1 MRKFIFTLA
10 VVYISGTILH
20 AQEAVIKG
28 RLVDTYSSEV
38 ITDVQIHILS
48 SNIVTKTDMKG
59 LFALIGSDF
68 PKGEQILVVSKLN
81 YITQCIPITIQ
92 NGATIYLDPIIMD
105 IDLTELESQIGLIN
119 LSDSELD
126 GDLGVSATNVS
137 GLLQASKDTFLNA
150 AAFDFSTTF
159 FRPRGL
165 DNANGKVLINGIEM
179 NKQFNGRPQWGVW
192 GGLNDVQRN
201 RAFTM
206 GLKANDYTFGGLAGT
221 TNMVMRASKYR
232 KSGRVSFAAANRSYK
247 GRIMASYHSGVSK
260 KGWAYSFLVSKR
272 FGNEGFID
280 GTLYDANSFFA
291 SVEKIINEN
300 HSLNFTSFYT
310 PNQRGRSTA
319 ITQEVKDLRGIR
331 YNPNWGYQNGEF
343 RNSRVRNIR
352 EPVFMLNHYWKIN
365 KKMNLNTNA
374 SYQTGSIGNTRVDNG
389 GTHLIEFNGQ
399 EAYLGGG
406 KNPLGNY
413 YQRLPSY
420 FLQDPNPTE
429 GDFQNAYLAGQ
440 ELVTNGQ
447 LDWESLYR
455 ANAISVST
463 GGNSIYAIQEDRI
476 DDTQFTINTIFYAQI
491 ADKVL
496 FNANIIYRNL
506 KSENFSELKDLLG
519 GTGFLD
525 VDFFAEG
532 EDGEVTIEVGDIAQ
546 TDLRNRNRIAKEGDR
561 YKYNYEINSEV
572 LSGFA
577 QTQFKYN
584 RVDFYIGASVS
595 NTNYQRN
602 GLFENGNYPGNES
615 FGKGEK
621 QSFTNYGIKAG
632 ATYKVTGKHLIDLNL
647 GYLSKA
653 PTIRNTFTNARQNN
667 AITIGLESEKIQNVD
682 IGYIFRSAIVKAR
695 ITGFY
700 SNFKGGSDLGFYFT
714 ENISGLGLEQDAF
727 IQEVMTN
734 VEKQYIGGELGIEAQ
749 VTPTIKLKGAAS
761 MGQYTYSNSPNLYI
775 TSDDLKGPVSF
786 GNGTTKLKNYHVAG
800 GPERAYQLGIEY
812 RDPKFWWVGLTTNYY
827 SNAYLDINNLAR
839 SDNFSSDFD
848 GQPFNNYDPG
858 VAKEL
863 LKQEK
868 FDDYFLLNIT
878 GGKSWKIKQ
887 YYIGFFVSINNALDQ
902 EYVTG
907 GFEQGRKSNYRDV
920 KEDKSRENGSVFGPR
935 YFFGTGATY
944 YVNVYVRF

>member
-48 SNIVTKTDMKG
+48 SNFETKTDMKG

-81 YITQCIPITIQ
+81 FITQCIPITIQ

-119 LSDSELD
+119 LSDSELE
-126 GDLGVSATNVS
+126 GDFGVSATNVS

-179 NKQFNGRPQWGVW
+179 NKQFNGRPQWGDW

-272 FGNEGFID
+272 FGDEGFID

-319 ITQEVKDLRGIR
+319 ITQEVKNLRGIR

-352 EPVFMLNHYWKIN
+352 EPVFMLNHYWEIN

-476 DDTQFTINTIFYAQI
+476 DDTQFTVNTIFYAQI
-491 ADKVL
+491 ADKIL
-496 FNANIIYRNL
+496 FNANINYRNL

-561 YKYNYEINSEV
+561 YKYNYEVNSEV

-848 GQPFNNYDPG
+848 GQPFNNYDSE

-868 FDDYFLLNIT
+868 FDDYFLVNVT

-920 KEDKSRENGSVFGPR
+920 KEDKSLEYGPVFGPR
-935 YFFGTGATY
+935 YFFGAGATY